1 MRRAAL
7 LLVVALIAGCG
18 QTGEL
23 FLPGERPATVPSSR
37 TTTPETRPATTEEES
52 TEDNDEE
59 TPAR

>member
-7 LLVVALIAGCG
+7 LLVATLLAGCG

-23 FLPGERPATVPSSR
+23 FLPGERPTSVPSAAG
-37 TTTPETRPATTEEES
+37 TTTETAPEATEEEAD
-52 TEDNDEE
+52 EDYDEE

>member
-1 MRRAAL
+1 MRRATL
-7 LLVVALIAGCG
+7 LLAAALFAGCG

-23 FLPGERPATVPSSR
+23 FMPGERPTSVPSSR
-37 TTTPETRPATTEEES
+37 GTTTETRPAASEEES

>member
-7 LLVVALIAGCG
+7 LLAAALIAGCG

-23 FLPGERPATVPSSR
+23 FLPSERPTSVPSSR
-37 TTTPETRPATTEEES
+37 GATPETGPSATEEAS

>member
-1 MRRAAL
+1 MRRAVL
-7 LLVVALIAGCG
+7 LLVAALIAGCG

-23 FLPGERPATVPSSR
+23 FLPGERPTSVPSSR
-37 TTTPETRPATTEEES
+37 GTTPATSPAATEEES